1 MKAEPAVAL
10 AHLDA
15 ALEHIQARARSTGK
29 LELLSSK
36 PYQSILEAKR
46 LIDEDMKASA
56 AAASQIDPPPPRPNP
71 RSRCWSLFTFA

>member
-1 MKAEPAVAL
+1 MLHIPSGVEVHMKAEPAVAL

-36 PYQSILEAKR
+36 PARPSCKGVPS
-46 LIDEDMKASA
+46 ASH
-56 AAASQIDPPPPRPNP
+56 
-71 RSRCWSLFTFA
+71 